1 MTERKQKEVF
11 EFILNVLFL
20 DLNVGYMGFSSL

>member
-1 MTERKQKEVF
+1 MTERKQKEDF

-20 DLNVGYMGFSSL
+20 DMNISYMGVLSL

>member
-1 MTERKQKEVF
+1 MSERKQKDF

-20 DLNVGYMGFSSL
+20 DMNISYMGVLSL

>member
-1 MTERKQKEVF
+1 MTERKQKVVF

-20 DLNVGYMGFSSL
+20 DLNIGYMGVFSL

>member
-1 MTERKQKEVF
+1 MTARKQKEDF

-20 DLNVGYMGFSSL
+20 DMNISYMGVFSL